1 VGFGPGEQHLVFDR
15 FWRADPARARTT
27 GGTGL
32 GLAIA
37 LEDARLHG
45 GWLQAWGERGKG
57 SVFRLTLSRT
67 LGEEL
72 AGSPLPLG
80 PDEAEVAAVAEH
92 LVGQPGVPVAGFGLA
107 DVADDEAGPAAART
121 DGDGRPPGNRALAT
135 GNGQPA
141 TGNGHPATGNEQ
153 PATGNGH
160 PATGNEQ
167 PATGNGGPASGEGLA
182 TGDGSPAG
190 GEGRATGGGSL
201 AKRGGD
207 G

>member
-1 VGFGPGEQHLVFDR
+1 
-15 FWRADPARARTT
+15 
-27 GGTGL
+27 
-32 GLAIA
+32 
-37 LEDARLHG
+37 
-45 GWLQAWGERGKG
+45 
-57 SVFRLTLSRT
+57 VFRLTLPRT

-135 GNGQPA
+135 GDGALA
-141 TGNGHPATGNEQ
+141 TGNGTPARNGQLATGNGTAAGNGHPTTGNEQ
-153 PATGNGH
+153 SATGNRH
-160 PATGNEQ
+160 
-167 PATGNGGPASGEGLA
+167 PATGNGGPASGEGLV

>member
-37 LEDARLHG
+37 LEDAHLHG
-45 GWLQAWGERGKG
+45 GWLQAWGEHGKG
-57 SVFRLTLSRT
+57 SVFRLTLPRA

-80 PDEAEVAAVAEH
+80 PDEAEVAAVVEH
-92 LVGQPGVPVAGFGLA
+92 LVGQPDVSVAGFVLA
-107 DVADDEAGPAAART
+107 DVAGGEAGPAAALAG
-121 DGDGRPPGNRALAT
+121 DDGRPAGD
-135 GNGQPA
+135 GQPA
-141 TGNGHPATGNEQ
+141 TGNGTPAGKGQ
-153 PATGNGH
+153 LATGNGT
-160 PATGNEQ
+160 PADDGQ
-167 PATGNGGPASGEGLA
+167 LATGNG
-182 TGDGSPAG
+182 TPAG
-190 GEGRATGGGSL
+190 GEGRAAGDGSL
-201 AKRGGD
+201 AKRGSD